1 MKPKDDKD
9 KIKREAEDW
18 KNKFLRALAD
28 YQNLERRGQERISND
43 QKNAVKKI
51 ILKFLAVIDDLEK
64 AQIEIK
70 NEGLKLIIDKFYSEL
85 KSENIE
91 RKDCL
96 NQKFNPDMMECVST
110 VEGIKDDEVIS
121 QVRPAYIMDGE
132 VIRTAQVIVSKIQ
145 KEEKNV

>member
-1 MKPKDDKD
+1 MKQKEDKD
-9 KIKREAEDW
+9 KINKEIEIW

-28 YQNLERRGQERISND
+28 YQNLERRGQERFAND

-51 ILKFLAVIDDLEK
+51 VLKFLAVIDDLEK

-70 NEGLKLIIDKFYSEL
+70 NEGLKLIIDKFYTEL

-110 VEGIKDDEVIS
+110 VEGNKDDEVIS
-121 QVRPAYIMDGE
+121 QVRPAYTMNEE
-132 VIRTAQVIVSKIQ
+132 VIRTAQVIVSKV
-145 KEEKNV
+145 KNI